1 MVIRELEVKY
11 KNKNKKVVPAS
22 SPEAVWKFLLPE
34 IENAAK
40 ESFFVLG
47 LDNRNNVH
55 FWEKVSTGIVDQ
67 TIVHP
72 REVFVPMLLCGCSSI
87 IIAHN
92 HPAGSLKASAED
104 LVITERI
111 KKAGEILGIKLLDHV
126 ILISES
132 YYSLKEN
139 NQL

>member
-55 FWEKVSTGIVDQ
+55 FWEKVSIGIVDQ